1 MKKFLGII
9 MFAFLSFS
17 IVFAASS
24 WFEIKLDNNTS
35 RHWNLNKAEEISP
48 YKFKIPSV
56 MLKSQDRM
64 NYEAFL
70 IEQLVPYCGK
80 PNGRYKEPENLLIKG
95 KPTTSKRAIQFLEGV
110 EEKLWEDYKQG
121 KSKKKPGL
129 TLEEFQFEW
138 FGNYIRKSDRSI
150 SYEIPYN
157 KFSGTMFIF
166 CSTNFDR
173 SLADDYTQSNEK
185 KVVAANI
192 NFSTDETVVIEYF
205 DCRNRKLGID
215 LSGEPFWPPQPV
227 KKNTYGEMFLD
238 KVCAELD

>member
-1 MKKFLGII
+1 

-56 MLKSQDRM
+56 TLKSQDRM

-110 EEKLWEDYKQG
+110 EEKLWEDYK
-121 KSKKKPGL
+121 L
-129 TLEEFQFEW
+129 
-138 FGNYIRKSDRSI
+138 
-150 SYEIPYN
+150 
-157 KFSGTMFIF
+157 
-166 CSTNFDR
+166 
-173 SLADDYTQSNEK
+173 SL
-185 KVVAANI
+185 I
-192 NFSTDETVVIEYF
+192 HI
-205 DCRNRKLGID
+205 
-215 LSGEPFWPPQPV
+215 
-227 KKNTYGEMFLD
+227 
-238 KVCAELD
+238 